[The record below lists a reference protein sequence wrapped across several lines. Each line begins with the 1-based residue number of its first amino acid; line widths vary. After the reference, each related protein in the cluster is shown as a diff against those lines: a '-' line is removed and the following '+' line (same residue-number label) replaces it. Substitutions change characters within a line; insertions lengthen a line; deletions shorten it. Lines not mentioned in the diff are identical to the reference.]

1 MNQDGACQWR
11 GNHASRHNVRAS
23 GMCLPRSGPMQYE
36 LLFIPQGVLRPDRAA
51 FERYFAARDHYTVR
65 KGHAR
70 YENEDT
76 GVYFSFEYM
85 PDPAARPSEGASPW
99 VTFSLALV
107 RPSFFAEEGSIEL
120 SAFVAAFGPTLIQ
133 PGAQHVSEFS
143 TTTFLRDWESRNRA
157 ACGLFTMQDAGAER
171 PLTLP
176 RSRLLAAW
184 QWNYRRKMLQVK
196 EGEGLFVPRVWFMRL
211 AEGVGTSIVWPDA
224 MAVRAP
230 QVDRVI
236 FSREALA
243 PRTRLRGRRPDV
255 AVVPWSTVAASITGS
270 AFYDSLL
277 VSWRV
282 SDPKVLNAL
291 THVVSTLRGT
301 TDIPDLVADDKV
313 LDREG
318 FESGT
323 APPTPSR

>member
-1 MNQDGACQWR
+1 M
-11 GNHASRHNVRAS
+11 
-23 GMCLPRSGPMQYE
+23 
-36 LLFIPQGVLRPDRAA
+36 
-51 FERYFAARDHYTVR
+51 
-65 KGHAR
+65 
-70 YENEDT
+70 
-76 GVYFSFEYM
+76 
-85 PDPAARPSEGASPW
+85 
-99 VTFSLALV
+99 TFSLALV

-184 QWNYRRKMLQVK
+184 QWNYRRKMLQAK

-211 AEGVGTSIVWPDA
+211 PEGVGTSIVWPDA

-301 TDIPDLVADDKV
+301 TEIPDLVADDKV

-323 APPTPSR
+323 ALPAPSR